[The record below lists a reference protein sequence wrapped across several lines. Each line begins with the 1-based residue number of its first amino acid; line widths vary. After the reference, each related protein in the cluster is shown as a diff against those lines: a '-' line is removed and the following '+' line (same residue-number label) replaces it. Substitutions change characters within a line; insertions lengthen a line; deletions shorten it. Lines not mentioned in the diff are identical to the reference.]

1 MLPRARPLP
10 EAASVALQCVV
21 IMVTV
26 LPGCGSESSPLD
38 TAAVAPASLPA
49 SEPAGTS
56 QPAGAFRPPSPPA
69 ARDRIADRNRMV
81 DEQIA
86 RPFDGRDAVEDAKV
100 LQAMRAV
107 PRHVFVPRES
117 RDRAYGDFPLPIGH
131 SQTISQPYIVAYM
144 TEVLHLQGTERV
156 LEIGTGSGYQAA
168 VLAEIAPEVF
178 TVEILPELLKRAQ
191 TTLGSLGYKN
201 IHFRAADGYQ
211 GWPEFAPFDCII
223 VTAAPDHVPQPLID
237 QLKAG
242 GRMIIPVGRFEQ
254 DLILLEKEKSGIAR
268 RTTIPVRFVP
278 MTGKAQQN
286 IPR

>member
-1 MLPRARPLP
+1 MTRKCLTCAVPLLLSLLTGIDGGCATNSSIP
-10 EAASVALQCVV
+10 SDTEIQKPVPTDADQFRRLRERMVSDQLQ
-21 IMVTV
+21 
-26 LPGCGSESSPLD
+26 
-38 TAAVAPASLPA
+38 
-49 SEPAGTS
+49 
-56 QPAGAFRPPSPPA
+56 
-69 ARDRIADRNRMV
+69 ARDIR
-81 DEQIA
+81 
-86 RPFDGRDAVEDAKV
+86 DGRV
-100 LQAMRAV
+100 LGAMLKV
-107 PRHVFVPRES
+107 PRHVFVPPGIVS
-117 RDRAYGDFPLPIGH
+117 SAYEDTALPLALG
-131 SQTISQPYIVAYM
+131 QTISQPYIVAYM

-168 VLAEIAPEVF
+168 VLAEIVPEVF

-237 QLKAG
+237 QLKSG

-254 DLILLEKEKSGIAR
+254 DLILVEKERSGIAR